1 MSRLRTVLETKM
13 RHSGNWQYVVMRTPV
28 GLLRGINVGGHN
40 RLAMSDLRETVR
52 ELGFSDVVPYIQSG
66 NVVFSCAETDRT
78 NLSTHLEQAIAN
90 RSNVRTGVVV
100 LSRPQLRSVVA
111 DIPYPQETN
120 PKFLHVVFHRDQISP
135 DTAET
140 VAAAVQRA
148 RDKGSR
154 DDATVIG
161 NSLYLRTP
169 DGLGRSVLAAE
180 LSRPPVATAT
190 EVVNTMRN
198 WASVTR
204 LMALLDD

>member
-1 MSRLRTVLETKM
+1 
-13 RHSGNWQYVVMRTPV
+13 MRTHV

-40 RLAMSDLRETVR
+40 RLAMSDLREIVR
-52 ELGFSDVVPYIQSG
+52 GLGFSDVVTYIQSG
-66 NVVFSCAETDRT
+66 NVVFSCDETEGT
-78 NLSTHLEQAIAN
+78 KLSTKLEQAIAD
-90 RSNVRTGVVV
+90 RSDVRTGVVV
-100 LSRPQLRSVVA
+100 LSRPHLRSVVA
-111 DIPYPQETN
+111 DNPYPRETN

-161 NSLYLRTP
+161 NFLYLHTP

-180 LSRPPVATAT
+180 LSRPPAATAT
-190 EVVNTMRN
+190 DVVNTMRN
-198 WASVTR
+198 WATVTR